1 VGDDEVAVVQHQVRH
16 FTATVV
22 LSREYPLAPVWPG
35 LGDGV
40 QTPVLDPYH
49 ISGASVCLT
58 GPFVTTHSTRMH
70 PMGKLGT
77 YRSPVTERD
86 PVFGRFLIPS
96 LMLDGLARV
105 AVIDLVAGRYIPVAA
120 PRSIRRIDLYESG
133 GDAVLGTRH
142 GDLQLGVTPAGLDL
156 ESIGA
161 ANRFVAATMDG
172 RIVCQMHDLTGVV
185 LGYVDAETGAPAD
198 RAAVE
203 TAASNERS
211 WRPPVAAL

>member
-1 VGDDEVAVVQHQVRH
+1 
-16 FTATVV
+16 
-22 LSREYPLAPVWPG
+22 
-35 LGDGV
+35 
-40 QTPVLDPYH
+40 
-49 ISGASVCLT
+49 
-58 GPFVTTHSTRMH
+58 
-70 PMGKLGT
+70 
-77 YRSPVTERD
+77 
-86 PVFGRFLIPS
+86 
-96 LMLDGLARV
+96 
-105 AVIDLVAGRYIPVAA
+105 VIDLVAGRYIPVAA

-133 GDAVLGTRH
+133 GDAVLGARH

-161 ANRFVAATMDG
+161 ANRFVAATIDG
-172 RIVCQMHDLTGVV
+172 RIVAQMHDLTGVV